1 MSLSFDIA
9 GNSADFIQQAE
20 QMQYAIIVIS
30 QEAEKQAGKVE
41 ASFDRMASSAE
52 TAGVSFG
59 KWKNIFDKLG
69 GTEALKKFV
78 GEVVN
83 VRAEFQQL
91 ELSFA
96 TLLQS
101 KEEANTLMSQ
111 IMETAATTPFSVAE
125 LGAGAKQLLA
135 YGTQADEVNQT
146 LVQLGTL
153 AAGVGAP
160 LERVVSL
167 YGTILTQ
174 GSLSVSNLEQFASSG
189 IPMLQGLADIY
200 GVTAEEV
207 NRMVSAGKVGFPEVQ
222 KAIADMTGEGGQFYN
237 VMQQQS
243 QTIAGKLADLSDAWA
258 QMLNNIGESQE
269 GLIGTSLN
277 AAQGLIENYET
288 IGKVLLNV
296 IEIYGIYKAACVAHI
311 VLTQTLATTQLEL
324 GMVMAKLRNSFVA
337 LTATMNL
344 NPFVLLATA
353 VVGLGV
359 VLWNFTDHADAA
371 TKAQK
376 RLNEEQDKARQKEE
390 QRRQKIGNLIKILQD
405 ETETEQAKIK
415 AYEELGQ
422 ASPALVNS
430 YKREELATLD
440 LAESQKV
447 LNEERD
453 KQKYTDIVNGIAKTE
468 KKIQEL
474 KKTMDGLTAQELET
488 GADKYYQRRIEDL
501 EEYILK
507 LKGAKEEIDR
517 LRKQAEEDAK
527 PIEEKIKIAEVDLK
541 QMKEEFNKLNERLQ
555 AEIEKRKNRLYYIIP
570 LDIQLETA
578 IAKDKK
584 EKQQK
589 KVDALKLE
597 QSHGSTYQQ
606 DLAIAKQQWTE
617 AKRAYQALLNDK
629 NATSLAVKEAER
641 NMLAKEKD
649 YKNLGGDTD
658 NKYAEQAENLRQQ
671 HARLQKLLLSQQKE
685 TARSTDDLWNEIWQ
699 IQIDS
704 MAEGSEKA
712 LSQMELNHEK
722 ELQAIDR
729 EKADWL
735 QKKKDQA
742 EARFNAAEDEKKTAN
757 PAYIKKTF
765 DPSNITLSQEET
777 AMFDQKYKASLDRQ
791 AAETQAYYDAQAQSM
806 NDYLAAY
813 GDYAQKRQAI
823 LDRAEARKKGKN
835 EWEQKT
841 IDEETEKALSDLDV
855 EVNKKTA
862 AFGRLFSD
870 MKEKN
875 VSAMRD
881 IAATA
886 QSALAF
892 VQSGNWDE
900 ARGKEFGISR
910 ETFAQLQKS
919 PDEIARIEEG
929 IRKMKKEADD
939 CDTAFNKLAKGLHDL
954 FASQGDSEKTKN
966 ALSDIER
973 GLNEVVKTGRAYSSV
988 LSDMGNALGSSG
1000 MGNVA
1005 EGIGTAMDTAT
1016 SALAGAQAGAQAGAV
1031 FGPWGSAA
1039 GAAIGLVSSLGSSL
1053 AKLHDAK
1060 HEKSIQRIQ
1069 DQIEVLEKTY
1079 DNLGRSVEKAYS
1091 SDASQMIA
1099 QQNTLLEQQ
1108 KVLIGNQIKE
1118 EKDKKKTD
1126 WGRVKEWENQIEEIN
1141 RVIGEN
1147 KEKQIDAILGEDVK
1161 TAIDNFAQAYAAAW
1175 EAGEDRAQSS
1185 KEVVKNMIKQLITEA
1200 MKSAASKPMEALRRK
1215 MAELFADG
1223 IISSIDRRELEKQ
1236 AEDIVNQLDRQFG
1249 WADQYMKGEE
1259 DPLGGADAEE
1269 SSKGAFQ
1276 SMSQETGEELNG
1288 RFTALQTS
1296 GEEIRNSL
1304 LLALGSLSTLCTTAA
1319 DGNLLLSEM
1328 RNLAVISNSYLEDIA
1343 RYTKPLLG
1351 VGEKL
1356 DKIERNTA
1364 NL

>member
-9 GNSADFIQQAE
+9 GNSADFVQQAE
-20 QMQYAIIVIS
+20 QMQHAIIVIS

-41 ASFDRMASSAE
+41 TSFGRMASSAE

-111 IMETAATTPFSVAE
+111 IMKTAATSPFSVAE

-135 YGTQADEVNQT
+135 YGAQADEVNRA

-160 LERVVSL
+160 LEQVVSL

-189 IPMLQGLADIY
+189 IPMLQELANMY

-207 NRMVSAGKVGFPEVQ
+207 NRMVSAGRVGFPEVQ
-222 KAIADMTGEGGQFYN
+222 AAIANLTDEGSRFYE
-237 VMQQQS
+237 VMQEQS
-243 QTIAGKLADLSDAWA
+243 QTITGKISSLKDAWE
-258 QMLNNIGESQE
+258 QMLNQIGESQE
-269 GLIGTSLN
+269 GVIGDSIDATKYLV
-277 AAQGLIENYET
+277 ENYESLSE
-288 IGKVLLNV
+288 VLLGLIATYGTYRAALAFNTVLDEGLKKGLWDKIKATKIAIVTQNAYNNV
-296 IEIYGIYKAACVAHI
+296 LKA
-311 VLTQTLATTQLEL
+311 
-324 GMVMAKLRNSFVA
+324 GPWMAIA
-337 LTATMNL
+337 A
-344 NPFVLLATA
+344 A
-353 VVGLGV
+353 VVGLGYAIYKV
-359 VLWNFTDHADAA
+359 YTAETELD
-371 TKAQK
+371 KAHG
-376 RLNEEQDKARQKEE
+376 RLNTANAEVEKSLSSEVSKLTALERKLVETKQGTEEYD
-390 QRRQKIGNLIKILQD
+390 
-405 ETETEQAKIK
+405 KIK
-415 AYEELGQ
+415 KTIVSNYGQ
-422 ASPALVNS
+422 Y
-430 YKREELATLD
+430 YKGLD
-440 LAESQKV
+440 
-447 LNEERD
+447 
-453 KQKYTDIVNGIAKTE
+453 
-468 KKIQEL
+468 
-474 KKTMDGLTAQELET
+474 
-488 GADKYYQRRIEDL
+488 
-501 EEYILK
+501 
-507 LKGAKEEIDR
+507 EEIDR
-517 LRKQAEEDAK
+517 VGNLSTVYSKLVENMRLSIGQRKFESFFKSEQDNLDKVVSEKLDTAYETLIDKYGRSKGTDLYNQFFDSAMRGKALSPQVIKELKDATFWEMSWGDNAQNGVVDVENNVLNLRSLINKE
-527 PIEEKIKIAEVDLK
+527 
-541 QMKEEFNKLNERLQ
+541 MK
-555 AEIEKRKNRLYYIIP
+555 A
-570 LDIQLETA
+570 
-578 IAKDKK
+578 
-584 EKQQK
+584 
-589 KVDALKLE
+589 
-597 QSHGSTYQQ
+597 
-606 DLAIAKQQWTE
+606 TE
-617 AKRAYQALLNDK
+617 AAL
-629 NATSLAVKEAER
+629 AEYK
-641 NMLAKEKD
+641 AKFRITEEGAM
-649 YKNLGGDTD
+649 NVLVGSVGGANNGMTEER
-658 NKYAEQAENLRQQ
+658 KNLRQLVDDIKAAEQEVKSLREQSKEGLIDDKALEDAITKLNKLKKSYNLKMGENYGSSNPENALREQ
-671 HARLQKLLLSQQKE
+671 HARLQKLILSQDKE
-685 TARSTDDLWNEIWQ
+685 AARSIQDFLNEVQQ
-699 IQIDS
+699 IEIDS
-704 MAEGSEKA
+704 KPEGSEKILA
-712 LSQMELNHEK
+712 QLRLNKDKAE
-722 ELQAIDR
+722 QAIDR
-729 EKADWL
+729 EKEDWL

-742 EARFNAAEDEKKTAN
+742 EARFNAVEDQKKTAN
-757 PAYIKKTF
+757 PAYIKQTF
-765 DPSNITLSQEET
+765 DPSNIALSDKENK
-777 AMFDQKYKASLDRQ
+777 MFDQKYKASLDRQ

-823 LDRAEARKKGKN
+823 IDRAEARKKGKN
-835 EWEQKT
+835 EWERKT

-875 VSAMRD
+875 VRSMRD

-900 ARGKEFGISR
+900 AKGKEFGISK

-973 GLNEVVKTGRAYSSV
+973 GLNEVVKTGKAYSSV
-988 LSDMGNALGSSG
+988 LSDMGNALGSSA

-1069 DQIEVLEKTY
+1069 NQIEVLEKTY

>member
-1 MSLSFDIA
+1 
-9 GNSADFIQQAE
+9 
-20 QMQYAIIVIS
+20 MQDAIIVIS

-41 ASFDRMASSAE
+41 ASFDRMASGAE

-125 LGAGAKQLLA
+125 LGTGAKQLLA
-135 YGTQADEVNQT
+135 YGVQADEVNKA

-174 GSLSVSNLEQFASSG
+174 GSLSVADLEQFASSG
-189 IPMLQGLADIY
+189 IPMLQGLADMY

-243 QTIAGKLADLSDAWA
+243 QTITGKLADLSDAWT

-269 GLIGTSLN
+269 GLIGGSLD

-296 IEIYGIYKAACVAHI
+296 IEIYGVYKAACVAHI
-311 VLTQTLATTQLEL
+311 LLTQSLATTQLEL
-324 GMVMAKLRNSFVA
+324 GMVMAKLRTSFVA

-376 RLNEEQDKARQKEE
+376 RLNEEQDRARQKEE
-390 QRRQKIGNLIKILQD
+390 ERRQKIGSLIKIIQD
-405 ETETEQAKIK
+405 ETETEHAKIK
-415 AYEELGQ
+415 AYENLGQ
-422 ASPALVNS
+422 LSPALVNS

-440 LAESQKV
+440 LAKSQKV

-468 KKIQEL
+468 KKIQKL
-474 KKTMDGLTAQELET
+474 KKTMSGLSAQELEA

-527 PIEEKIKIAEVDLK
+527 PIEEKIRIAEVDLK
-541 QMKEEFNKLNERLQ
+541 QIEDEFDKAEKKFKEEEAKISSDPF
-555 AEIEKRKNRLYYIIP
+555 YVIP
-570 LDIQLETA
+570 LHVQLDVITTKE
-578 IAKDKK
+578 KK

-589 KVDALKLE
+589 KLNALKLE

-606 DLAIAKQQWTE
+606 DLAVAKQQWTE
-617 AKRAYQALLNDK
+617 AKRAYQLLLNDK

-641 NMLAKEKD
+641 NMFLKEKD

-671 HARLQKLLLSQQKE
+671 HARLQKLLLSQQQE

-712 LSQMELNHEK
+712 LAQMELNHEK

-742 EARFNAAEDEKKTAN
+742 EAIFNAAEDKKKTAN
-757 PAYIKKTF
+757 PAYIKQTF
-765 DPSNITLSQEET
+765 DPSNITLSDEENK
-777 AMFDQKYKASLDRQ
+777 MFDQKYKASLDRQ

-835 EWEQKT
+835 EWERKT

-862 AFGRLFSD
+862 AFGRLFAD

-875 VSAMRD
+875 VRAMRD

-886 QSALAF
+886 ESALAF

-919 PDEIARIEEG
+919 PDEIARIEDA
-929 IRKMKKEADD
+929 IRRMKKEADD
-939 CDTAFNKLAKGLHDL
+939 CDTAFAKMAKGLHDL
-954 FASQGDSEKTKN
+954 FASQADPEKM
-966 ALSDIER
+966 AEAIARIES
-973 GLNEVVKTGRAYSSV
+973 GLNEAMKTAQAYSSV
-988 LSDMGNALGSSG
+988 LSNLGEALGSTAL
-1000 MGNVA
+1000 GNIA
-1005 EGIGTAMDTAT
+1005 GGITTAVSTAT
-1016 SALAGAQAGAQAGAV
+1016 SALAGAKAGAQAGAI

-1039 GAAIGLVSSLGSSL
+1039 GAAIGLVSSLGASL

-1069 DQIEVLEKTY
+1069 KQIEVLQKSYTGM
-1079 DNLGRSVEKAYS
+1079 GRAIEKAYS
-1091 SDASQMIA
+1091 ADASQMIA

-1126 WGRVKEWENQIEEIN
+1126 WGRVKEWENQIDEIN

-1161 TAIDNFAQAYAAAW
+1161 SAIDNFAQAYAAAW

-1185 KEVVKNMIKQLITEA
+1185 KEVVKKMIKQLITEA
-1200 MKSAASKPMEALRRK
+1200 MKSAASKPMEELRRK

-1223 IISSIDRRELEKQ
+1223 IISSLDRRELEKQ
-1236 AEDIVNQLDRQFG
+1236 AEDLVNQLDRQFG
-1249 WADQYMKGEE
+1249 WADEYMKGEE
-1259 DPLGGADAEE
+1259 DPLGGAKAEE
-1269 SSKGAFQ
+1269 STKGSFQ
-1276 SMSQETGEELNG
+1276 SMTQETGEELNG
-1288 RFTALQTS
+1288 RFTALQAA
-1296 GEEIRNSL
+1296 GEEIRNSM
-1304 LLALGSLSTLCTTAA
+1304 LLALGNLSALCTAAA
-1319 DGNLLLSEM
+1319 DGNLLLSEV
-1328 RNLAVISNSYLEDIA
+1328 RNLAIVSNSYLEDIA
-1343 RYTKPLLG
+1343 RYTKPLPG
-1351 VGEKL
+1351 FGEKL

>member
-1 MSLSFDIA
+1 MSLSFDIT
-9 GNSADFIQQAE
+9 GNSTDFIEQAE
-20 QMQYAIIVIS
+20 QMRSAIIAIS
-30 QEAEKQAGKVE
+30 VESVRQSEKVNS
-41 ASFDRMASSAE
+41 SFNQMASNISTTADTMEKCKSILHAVGGIE
-52 TAGVSFG
+52 TLKSFVS
-59 KWKNIFDKLG
+59 
-69 GTEALKKFV
+69 
-78 GEVVN
+78 EVVK
-83 VRAEFQQL
+83 VRAEIQQL

-96 TLLQS
+96 TLVQS
-101 KEEANTLMSQ
+101 KEKANSLMGQ
-111 IMETAATTPFSVAE
+111 LMKTATQTPFNITE
-125 LGAGAKQLLA
+125 LAVGAKQLLA
-135 YGTQADEVNQT
+135 YGTQADDVNTT
-146 LVQLGTL
+146 LVQLGNIATGL
-153 AAGVGAP
+153 GVP
-160 LERVVSL
+160 LERLVSL
-167 YGTILTQ
+167 YGLVMKQGILYTNDLQ
-174 GSLSVSNLEQFASSG
+174 QFTSVG
-189 IPMLQGLADIY
+189 VTMLQELADMY
-200 GVTAEEV
+200 GVTTAEV
-207 NRMVSAGKVGFPEVQ
+207 NKMVSAGKVGFPEVQ
-222 KAIADMTGEGGQFYN
+222 KVIANLTDEGGRFYN
-237 VMQQQS
+237 VMQEQS
-243 QTIAGKLADLSDAWA
+243 ETIQGKISNLGDAWE
-258 QMLNNIGESQE
+258 QMLNKIGESQE
-269 GLIGTSLN
+269 GVIGGSIDAAKSLV
-277 AAQGLIENYET
+277 ENYELL
-288 IGKVLLNV
+288 GKIILGLVGSYGAYQAALILNTVL
-296 IEIYGIYKAACVAHI
+296 EEGFKKGIWEKIKA
-311 VLTQTLATTQLEL
+311 TQLAT
-324 GMVMAKLRNSFVA
+324 VA
-337 LTATMNL
+337 QNTYNNVLKMN
-344 NPFVLLATA
+344 PWVAVAAA
-353 VVGLGV
+353 VVGLGYAIYKV
-359 VLWNFTDHADAA
+359 YTAETELD
-371 TKAQK
+371 KAHG
-376 RLNEEQDKARQKEE
+376 RLNTANAEVEKSLSSEVSKLTALERKLVETKQGTEEYD
-390 QRRQKIGNLIKILQD
+390 
-405 ETETEQAKIK
+405 KIK
-415 AYEELGQ
+415 KTIVSNYGQ
-422 ASPALVNS
+422 Y
-430 YKREELATLD
+430 YKGLD
-440 LAESQKV
+440 
-447 LNEERD
+447 
-453 KQKYTDIVNGIAKTE
+453 
-468 KKIQEL
+468 
-474 KKTMDGLTAQELET
+474 
-488 GADKYYQRRIEDL
+488 
-501 EEYILK
+501 
-507 LKGAKEEIDR
+507 EEIDR
-517 LRKQAEEDAK
+517 VGNLSTAYSKLVENMRLSIGQRKFESFFKSEQDNLDKVVSEKLDTAYETLIDKYGRSKGTDLYNQFFDSAMRGKALSPQVIKELKDATFWEMSWGDNAQNGVVDVENNVLNLRSL
-527 PIEEKIKIAEVDLK
+527 IN
-541 QMKEEFNKLNERLQ
+541 KETK
-555 AEIEKRKNRLYYIIP
+555 A
-570 LDIQLETA
+570 
-578 IAKDKK
+578 
-584 EKQQK
+584 
-589 KVDALKLE
+589 
-597 QSHGSTYQQ
+597 
-606 DLAIAKQQWTE
+606 TE
-617 AKRAYQALLNDK
+617 AALAEYK
-629 NATSLAVKEAER
+629 AKFRITEEGAMNALVGSVGGANNGMTEER
-641 NMLAKEKD
+641 K
-649 YKNLGGDTD
+649 
-658 NKYAEQAENLRQQ
+658 NLRQLVGDIKAAEQEVKSLREQSKEGLIDDKTLEDAITKLNKLKRSYNLKMGENYGSSDPGNALREQ
-671 HARLQKLLLSQQKE
+671 HARLQKLILSQEKE
-685 TARSTDDLWNEIWQ
+685 TDRSIQDFWNEIQ
-699 IQIDS
+699 QMEIDNKP
-704 MAEGSEKA
+704 EGSEKVFDQ
-712 LSQMELNHEK
+712 LKLNRKKAE
-722 ELQAIDR
+722 QAIDR
-729 EKADWL
+729 EKEDWL

-742 EARFNAAEDEKKTAN
+742 EAVFNAKEDKKKTAN
-757 PAYIKKTF
+757 PDYVKKTF
-765 DPSNITLSQEET
+765 DDSNITLSQEEIT
-777 AMFDQKYKASLDRQ
+777 MFDQKYKASLDRQ

-835 EWEQKT
+835 EWERKT

-900 ARGKEFGISR
+900 AKGKEFGISR

-973 GLNEVVKTGRAYSSV
+973 GLNEVVKTGKAYSSV

-1069 DQIEVLEKTY
+1069 NQIEVLEKTY

-1259 DPLGGADAEE
+1259 DPLSGADAEE